1 MKAIIL
7 SAGQG
12 SRLLPYTERTPKCL
26 LPVLGERSVL
36 EFQLAALAECGIRE
50 VSVMVGFA
58 AEQVESLVDSKPVD
72 GLQIRTQYNPFY
84 DTTDNLVTCWLARPE
99 MFGEFVLLNGDTL
112 FEPEVLRRLLDSA
125 RAPVTL
131 AVNQKPEYDADDMK
145 VTLEGQ
151 RLTAVGK
158 QLEPEATHAESIG
171 LMCFRNR
178 GPAEFRGALERAVRT
193 SRGRK
198 AWYLSVI
205 SSLAQSLTVETTLIN
220 GLWWGEID
228 GPEDLHAVRAELSRG
243 ESKPLE
249 PTRFAAARA

>member
-36 EFQLAALAECGIRE
+36 EFQLGTLAECGIQE

-58 AEQVESLVDSKPVD
+58 AEQVESLVDSQPVA
-72 GLQIRTQYNPFY
+72 GLEIRTQYNPFF
-84 DTTDNLVTCWLARPE
+84 DLADNLVTCWLARPE
-99 MFGEFVLLNGDTL
+99 MQEEFVLLNGDTL
-112 FEPEVLRRLLDSA
+112 FEPEVLGRLLDSA

-131 AVNQKPEYDADDMK
+131 AVNQKPDYDEDDMK
-145 VTLEGQ
+145 VTLDGQ

-158 QLEPEATHAESIG
+158 HLEPEVTHAESIG
-171 LMCFRNR
+171 LMCFRNS

-193 SRGRK
+193 ERGRK

-205 SSLAQSLTVETTLIN
+205 GTLAQSLTVETTLIN
-220 GLWWGEID
+220 GLWWAEID
-228 GPEDLHAVRAELSRG
+228 GPDDLHTVRADLSRS
-243 ESKPLE
+243 EPKPLE
-249 PTRFAAARA
+249 PAVAAGS